1 MAQPVVDTLR
11 LSNALQEAGVERAQ
25 AEGVARAL
33 GDEFGA
39 HVVARGD
46 LDVGFARVE
55 GEFKDVRA
63 QFRDVHAQFK
73 EVGAQFKDVHAQFK
87 EVGAQFKDVH
97 AQFKEVGAEFKAV
110 RAEMAVMRSDLEGRI
125 DALGVRMDSGFE
137 VLHGSMQALDSKF
150 RYMMAGIGL
159 MLAFLSA
166 IAGLAVFQ
174 GLPSNAGAAP
184 HAVWQAPAPAGASAP
199 PPPAANVRQAPPG

>member
-55 GEFKDVRA
+55 GEFKDVR
-63 QFRDVHAQFK
+63 
-73 EVGAQFKDVHAQFK
+73 AQFKDVHAQFK

>member
-11 LSNALQEAGVERAQ
+11 LSSALQEAGVERAQ

-33 GDEFGA
+33 GDEFGE

-46 LDVGFARVE
+46 LDAGFARVE

-63 QFRDVHAQFK
+63 QFREVDAQFK
-73 EVGAQFKDVHAQFK
+73 EVH
-87 EVGAQFKDVH
+87 
-97 AQFKEVGAEFKAV
+97 AEFNAV
-110 RAEMAVMRSDLEGRI
+110 RADMAVMQ
-125 DALGVRMDSGFE
+125 ARMDSGFE
-137 VLHGSMQALDSKF
+137 VLRGSMQALDSKF

-159 MLAFLSA
+159 VLAFLSA

-174 GLPSNAGAAP
+174 RIPSNAGPVPHTVWPGPAPVGAASAP
-184 HAVWQAPAPAGASAP
+184 ETPAPA
-199 PPPAANVRQAPPG
+199 NVRADPSG